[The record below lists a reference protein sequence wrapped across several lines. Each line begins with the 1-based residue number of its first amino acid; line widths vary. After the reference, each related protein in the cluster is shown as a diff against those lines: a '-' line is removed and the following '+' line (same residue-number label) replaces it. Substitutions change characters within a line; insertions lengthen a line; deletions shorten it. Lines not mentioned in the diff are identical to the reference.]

1 MPISPE
7 NSAGVI
13 TADIVS
19 SQSLSYNDYEQL
31 LVELKYYLLSL
42 KKEFGAEFHIF
53 RGDSFQ
59 VALPKAHTL
68 FKHAIAVR
76 LFFLQQGLDVKV
88 SLAHGPI
95 KLSQGGLA
103 TATGEA
109 LVKAG
114 HGLDNIKQQRL
125 VYNNACDES
134 FLLNIQFIDLLL
146 SKLSHKQSQALLLYL
161 QQDKPEHAQLASQ
174 LNTSRANVTKLL
186 NLANYVLIDKFIK
199 LSESYIFS
207 KEK

>member
-1 MPISPE
+1 MPISQE
-7 NSAGVI
+7 NYMGVI

-19 SQSLSYNDYEQL
+19 SQSLNQSQYEQL
-31 LVELKYYLLSL
+31 LVQLKYYLNALRA
-42 KKEFGAEFHIF
+42 EFAAEFHIY

-59 VALPKAHTL
+59 IALPNAQAL
-68 FKHAIAVR
+68 FKQAIAIR
-76 LFFLQQGLDVKV
+76 LFFIQQGLDVKV
-88 SLAHGPI
+88 SLAQGPI

-114 HGLDNIKQQRL
+114 HGLDNIKHQRL
-125 VYNNACDES
+125 VYNHVCDES

-146 SKLSHKQSQALLLYL
+146 GKLSRKQAQALLLYL
-161 QQDKPEHAQLASQ
+161 QQDKPEHAQLATQ

-186 NLANYVLIDKFIK
+186 NLANYTLIDAFIK

-207 KEK
+207 KET